1 MVLSDRQQADARRR
15 HIEILKP
22 NIRSMMRVLNQFD
35 VYNLLVEDM
44 KIAVAEVA
52 TEQAGGKKRAPAFCG
67 AHANTIA
74 LYCSKGRLIG
84 GKF

>member
-1 MVLSDRQQADARRR
+1 MALSERQQADARRR

-22 NIRSMMRVLNQFD
+22 NVRSMMRVLDHFD
-35 VYNLLVEDM
+35 AYNLLVEDM

-52 TEQAGGKKRAPAFCG
+52 TEQAGSKKRAPAFCG
-67 AHANTIA
+67 AHVNTIA
-74 LYCSKGRLIG
+74 LYCGKGRLIG